1 MPDLQENG
9 IAKKQERKSR
19 WGYCWVCL
27 LCLSGLIPAAGQTE
41 WAFSG
46 YWVNLPIYQ
55 TANDLTIFRSEAAF
69 LDLNRLRLRPTL
81 YVGESGRLALEYE
94 ATLLYQSAGLFF
106 SPTTVQT
113 GRQVVDARWTPVN
126 EAHWQIT
133 HFIDRLYWRQDFAFG
148 NVVIGRQ
155 RVAWGTGRI
164 WNPTDLFNPINPAAF
179 DKIEKDGADLLTTQI
194 YLGNFTDI
202 TLVVNPRERLR
213 DTNAGFRFRSN
224 YRTYDLA
231 LVGGYFDR
239 RVVIGG
245 DFAGNLLNAGFRGEA
260 IGSLDPDAPADF
272 FSKFIL
278 GLDYQFTARLYALLE
293 YQHNGQGRRDQR
305 RYDLPALIEGRII
318 NLAQNYLFGQ
328 AQVQLHA
335 LVNGGLGWNGNLDD
349 GSGFFSLN
357 LSYAYRSSIDVQ
369 MGGLIFYGDML
380 DEYWYYTPTA
390 FLRGTIYF

>member
-1 MPDLQENG
+1 MPYLHQMGTVNHR
-9 IAKKQERKSR
+9 QRHFSR
-19 WGYCWVCL
+19 QCCRILFLCL
-27 LCLSGLIPAAGQTE
+27 LVAIPAFAQTQ

-55 TANDLTIFRSEAAF
+55 TANDLTLFRSDAAF

-81 YVGESGRLALEYE
+81 YVGQNGRLALEYE
-94 ATLLYQSAGLFF
+94 ATVLYQSAGLFF
-106 SPTTVQT
+106 SPSTAQT
-113 GRQVVDARWTPVN
+113 GRQVVEARWTPLN

-133 HFIDRLYWRQDFAFG
+133 HFIDRLYWRQDFSFG
-148 NVVIGRQ
+148 NLVIGRQ

-179 DKIEKDGADLLTTQI
+179 DKIEKDGADLLTAQV
-194 YLGNFTDI
+194 YAGNFTDL
-202 TLVVNPRERLR
+202 TLVVNPRKRLR

-224 YRTYDLA
+224 YRSYDLA

-239 RVVIGG
+239 RMVIGG
-245 DFAGNLLNAGFRGEA
+245 DFAGNLLHAGFRGEA
-260 IGSLDPDAPADF
+260 IGAFDPDGTGDF
-272 FSKFIL
+272 FSKWIL
-278 GLDYQFTARLYALLE
+278 GLDYQFTSRLYGLLE
-293 YQHNGQGRRDQR
+293 YQHNGQGRRDRQ

-357 LSYAYRSSIDVQ
+357 LSYAYRSNIDVQ